1 MKQAISHRLERGGNA
16 HLRAF
21 TIVELLVASA
31 VLVIILGVIFS
42 ITQQTSA
49 AWKSASSKIETF
61 QRARAAFEA
70 ITQTLGEATLFNY
83 YDYEYDS
90 NQNPKRYYRKSD
102 LHFISGK
109 SLVSAQLTQAVFFQ
123 TPAGYSSSQ
132 SYQNLES
139 LLNACGFFVTYSIDD
154 SRPDFLA
161 SLPSQPKAR
170 YRFRLMEFLQP
181 SQNLAVYAS
190 SSGTGWFTSAIAS
203 PAPPVRQIADNVIAL
218 VIIPRTSQG
227 GELTTDYEYDSRSWT
242 PTSGGT
248 QPATS
253 NQLPPLV
260 EVVMVA
266 IDESS
271 AARWCTGSSA
281 PALVAGSLF
290 GNPSSLQI
298 DLDTLA
304 GSLAEKHITY
314 RIFRTTVAL
323 RNAKW
328 SS

>member
-1 MKQAISHRLERGGNA
+1 VKPAIPQRLRGGGA
-16 HLRAF
+16 VKPSAF

-31 VLVIILGVIFS
+31 VLIIILGVIFS

-83 YDYEYDS
+83 YDYDS
-90 NQNPKRYYRKSD
+90 FEKPKRYYRKSD

-109 SLVSAQLTQAVFFQ
+109 SLVPAQLTHAVFFQ
-123 TPAGYSSSQ
+123 TPTGYSDSAN
-132 SYQNLES
+132 YQGLEA
-139 LLNACGFFVTYSIDD
+139 LLNACGFFITYSVDD

-161 SLPSQPKAR
+161 SLPNKPKDK

-181 SQNLAVYAS
+181 SQNLAVYAD
-190 SSGTGWFTSAIAS
+190 SSGTDWFTVALAS
-203 PAPPVRQIADNVIAL
+203 SAPPVRQIADNVIAL
-218 VIIPRTSQG
+218 VLIPRTSQG
-227 GELTTDYEYDSRSWT
+227 VELTSDYEYDSRSWT
-242 PTSGGT
+242 PGT
-248 QPATS
+248 AGLQPATS

-266 IDESS
+266 IDEPS
-271 AARWCTGSSA
+271 AARWCTGPSA
-281 PALVAGSLF
+281 PPLVSDTLF
-290 GNPSSLQI
+290 RRPSSLEI

-304 GSLAEKHITY
+304 GSLTEKRITY

>member
-1 MKQAISHRLERGGNA
+1 MKQATSQRLRRGDNA
-16 HLRAF
+16 HLSAF
-21 TIVELLVASA
+21 TVVELLVAAA
-31 VLVIILGVIFS
+31 VLIIILGVIFS

-83 YDYEYDS
+83 YDYDS
-90 NQNPKRYYRKSD
+90 LNNPKRYYRKSD

-109 SLVSAQLTQAVFFQ
+109 SLVNGQLTHAVFFQ
-123 TPAGYSSSQ
+123 TPAGYSDST

-154 SRPDFLA
+154 SRPDFLS
-161 SLPSQPKAR
+161 SLPSKPKDK

-190 SSGTGWFTSAIAS
+190 SSGTTWFTGALSSS
-203 PAPPVRQIADNVIAL
+203 PPPVRQIADNVIAL
-218 VIIPRTSQG
+218 VLIPRTSQG
-227 GELTTDYEYDSRSWT
+227 AELTSDYEYDSRSWT
-242 PTSGGT
+242 PTPGGI

-266 IDESS
+266 IDEPS
-271 AARWCTGSSA
+271 AARWCTDQSA
-281 PALVAGSLF
+281 PTLVAGSLF
-290 GNPSSLQI
+290 RDPSSLEG

-304 GSLAEKHITY
+304 GNLTDKHITY